1 VKQRFL
7 VDKVR
12 AHVSLGGAAIA
23 CPLAAH
29 AQQPAM
35 PLIDFLN
42 AAFAAAANRLRAVA
56 LLVGGLIAV
65 SCAFL
70 PDLVLAQGNPPPAAA
85 IATPIG
91 KIVTAKGWVKVEHVT
106 AVVGVQ
112 VSVGGNA
119 QARVGDLVYEG
130 DVVST
135 GADGAVGIIFSDGAT
150 FNLDRNVS
158 MVTSN
163 SSLFSLTSTM
173 PTPPKRRSTWI
184 ERLSVEELRALADG
198 KLEH

>member
-1 VKQRFL
+1 VKQRFQ

-12 AHVSLGGAAIA
+12 AH
-23 CPLAAH
+23 
-29 AQQPAM
+29 
-35 PLIDFLN
+35 
-42 AAFAAAANRLRAVA
+42 VA

-70 PDLVLAQGNPPPAAA
+70 PDLVLAQDNPPPAVA

-112 VSVGGNA
+112 VSVGGSA
-119 QARVGDLVYEG
+119 QAMVGDLVYEG

-135 GADGAVGIIFSDGAT
+135 GADGAVDIILSDGAE
-150 FNLDRNVS
+150 FNLASNLS
-158 MVTSN
+158 MIASN
-163 SSLFSLTSTM
+163 SSLFSLTT
-173 PTPPKRRSTWI
+173 TRPKAPRLKSTWV
-184 ERLSVEELRALADG
+184 ERLSDEELRALADG
-198 KLEH
+198 KLGH

>member
-1 VKQRFL
+1 MKQRFQ

-12 AHVSLGGAAIA
+12 AH
-23 CPLAAH
+23 
-29 AQQPAM
+29 
-35 PLIDFLN
+35 
-42 AAFAAAANRLRAVA
+42 AVA

-70 PDLVLAQGNPPPAAA
+70 PGLVLAQDDPPP
-85 IATPIG
+85 PIG

-106 AVVGVQ
+106 AVVAAQ
-112 VSVGGNA
+112 VSAGDSA
-119 QARVGDLVYEG
+119 QAEVGDLVYDG

-135 GADGAVGIIFSDGAT
+135 GADGAVSIIFSHGAT
-150 FNLDRNVS
+150 FNLANNLS
-158 MVTSN
+158 MIASN

-173 PTPPKRRSTWI
+173 PTPPKRHSTWI

>member
-1 VKQRFL
+1 VKQRFQ

-12 AHVSLGGAAIA
+12 
-23 CPLAAH
+23 
-29 AQQPAM
+29 
-35 PLIDFLN
+35 
-42 AAFAAAANRLRAVA
+42 A

-70 PDLVLAQGNPPPAAA
+70 PDLVLAQDNPPPAV
-85 IATPIG
+85 TPIG
-91 KIVTAKGWVKVEHVT
+91 KIVTVKGWIKVEHVT
-106 AVVGVQ
+106 
-112 VSVGGNA
+112 GGSA

-135 GADGAVGIIFSDGAT
+135 GADGAVGITFNDGAT

-163 SSLFSLTSTM
+163 SSLFSLASTR
-173 PTPPKRRSTWI
+173 PTAFPFARNPQNWI
-184 ERLSVEELRALADG
+184 ERLSDEELRVPSSTLRAIGGVSLGAACDRLGAFAALNASPCW
-198 KLEH
+198 